1 MQPSNPLLQPW
12 NTPYGLPPF
21 DLIRTEH
28 YAPALEVAMAEQVD
42 EVEVIATSALPPTFA
57 NTIDAFDRCGASLS
71 RVYSVFGNLTSNL
84 TNEALQAVELEYSPK
99 LAVHSQKF
107 YLDSRLF
114 ARVDAVYNARH
125 NSGLDEVQI
134 RLVERLH
141 LDFVLSGA
149 KLDATKKA
157 RLAELVEQLSQKCTT
172 FGQYVLADEDQTIIV
187 FDSQAD
193 LAGLPTELIE
203 AAAQCAKDHGHEGSW
218 ALTTSRSFVE
228 PFLTRSSRRD
238 LRKKV
243 YDQFS
248 ARGEMHPERDTKPL
262 IAQILKLRT
271 EMAHIHGHQSFA
283 DYALVS
289 RMAKNPANVADLLGQ
304 VWPAAL
310 KRSRQEQQLLL
321 SVAKADGLTALE
333 AWDWRYYAEKVRLRD
348 YQLDD
353 GEIKPYFTL
362 DNMLQAMFYAAG
374 RLYQVSFQEVTGT
387 APLYHP
393 DARLFEMRRADG
405 SLQGIFISDNYSRTG
420 KHSGAWM
427 SNYREQSEGV
437 LPIVSNN
444 NNFTRGKPGE
454 PVLLSFDDVETL
466 FHEFGHALH
475 SLLSEVKYEG
485 LSGTNVL
492 QDFVELPSQLNE
504 HWALAPEV
512 LAKFAKHVDTGAS
525 IPPALVEKVRKAR
538 TFNMGWET
546 VQYLGP
552 ALLDMALHSLGDANG
567 FDAALF
573 EREESQRLGVPS
585 EIGLRHRLPHFQHLF
600 TGEGYAAGY
609 YVYMWAEVLEADVF
623 SAFEEK
629 GDLFDPGLSARL
641 KLTLLS
647 IGNSVDPAQA
657 FRNFRGRD
665 PQISALL
672 KQRGLA

>member
-1 MQPSNPLLQPW
+1 
-12 NTPYGLPPF
+12 
-21 DLIRTEH
+21 
-28 YAPALEVAMAEQVD
+28 
-42 EVEVIATSALPPTFA
+42 
-57 NTIDAFDRCGASLS
+57 
-71 RVYSVFGNLTSNL
+71 
-84 TNEALQAVELEYSPK
+84 
-99 LAVHSQKF
+99 
-107 YLDSRLF
+107 
-114 ARVDAVYNARH
+114 
-125 NSGLDEVQI
+125 
-134 RLVERLH
+134 
-141 LDFVLSGA
+141 
-149 KLDATKKA
+149 
-157 RLAELVEQLSQKCTT
+157 
-172 FGQYVLADEDQTIIV
+172 
-187 FDSQAD
+187 
-193 LAGLPTELIE
+193 
-203 AAAQCAKDHGHEGSW
+203 
-218 ALTTSRSFVE
+218 
-228 PFLTRSSRRD
+228 
-238 LRKKV
+238 
-243 YDQFS
+243 
-248 ARGEMHPERDTKPL
+248 
-262 IAQILKLRT
+262 
-271 EMAHIHGHQSFA
+271 MAHIHGHQSFA

-393 DARLFEMRRADG
+393 DARLFEMRRDDG

-444 NNFTRGKPGE
+444 NNFTQGKPGE

-629 GDLFDPGLSARL
+629 GDLFDPELSARL
-641 KLTLLS
+641 KATLLS